1 MIVQVT
7 LLFSRSLL
15 LCNDLFVSPRPNL
28 TETRR
33 EEILAATT
41 SAIANRGLCD
51 TRIADIAE
59 VIGASPAL
67 ILYYFPSKAALL
79 AEALVYQDQLFH
91 ERVKERLEKAGTAE
105 ERLIVLIEAACPD
118 VTNHRDHIDGWAIWP
133 AAWELS
139 RHDPS
144 LAAARARLDEAW
156 RAQIASIVDDGIA
169 TGEFIPV
176 DSADFSIQL
185 AALLDGL
192 AIEVMLGDPTVDA
205 DRMSDLA
212 RGFARRSLKP
222 AV

>member
-1 MIVQVT
+1 MTIQDT
-7 LLFSRSLL
+7 FTHHRLLRLCHDLL
-15 LCNDLFVSPRPNL
+15 VSPRPNL
-28 TETRR
+28 TDSRR

-41 SAIANRGLCD
+41 SAIADRGLCD
-51 TRIADIAE
+51 TRIVDIAE

-67 ILYYFPSKAALL
+67 ILYYFPSKAELL
-79 AEALVYQDQLFH
+79 AEALVYQDRLFH
-91 ERVKERLEKAGTAE
+91 ERVKGRLEQAGTAE
-105 ERLIVLIEAACPD
+105 DRLVVLIEASCPD
-118 VTNHRDHIDGWAIWP
+118 VTNHRDEIDGWAIWP

-169 TGEFIPV
+169 SGEFVAV
-176 DSADFSIQL
+176 DPADFSIQL

-205 DRMSDLA
+205 ERMSSLA
-212 RGFARRSLKP
+212 RSFARQFLKP
-222 AV
+222 SV